1 MSLLHEC
8 LFQQVLLAT
17 KGWLMFR
24 ANEKNTSSEEYCVER
39 LAALS
44 PTTCFVNRHISLI
57 VGRPMTFVIQ
67 QPR

>member
-44 PTTCFVNRHISLI
+44 PCFVNRHISLI